1 MKVTLNFGNVLR
13 SWLLWKVSVNLKLL
27 GDCQIYACF
36 TCLLLVFS
44 KLNLP
49 FFLLTAW
56 LLLPLLDYELLSPIP
71 SFEIEK
77 KIKILQQCLI
87 WRVQFNNPEMA
98 THENVTLS
106 YWCFF
111 FFPGHLITQ
120 TLILV
125 HRWNIYYLRGEWQWE
140 VSALLKLW
148 EMVAPTYPTWV
159 FESHGEGEVANL
171 REMLSCAFY
180 LHFIP

>member
-1 MKVTLNFGNVLR
+1 MSRDFGYNERLVQSQVTRRL
-13 SWLLWKVSVNLKLL
+13 SNLGLFYVPIIDFQYEL
-27 GDCQIYACF
+27 
-36 TCLLLVFS
+36 S
-44 KLNLP
+44 LP

-87 WRVQFNNPEMA
+87 WRAQFNNPKMA
-98 THENVTLS
+98 THKNVTLL

-111 FFPGHLITQ
+111 SGHLIPQ

-125 HRWNIYYLRGEWQWE
+125 HRWNIYSLKGEWQWE
-140 VSALLKLW
+140 VFVSSFKAVRNGGPYLPHLSIW
-148 EMVAPTYPTWV
+148 VTW
-159 FESHGEGEVANL
+159 GRWGDK
-171 REMLSCAFY
+171 
-180 LHFIP
+180 P